1 MSNLLWVSLAFM
13 SVPLFYV
20 QSVSVCLTLSAQSCP
35 CLVCV
40 LPSLSCLHVCLSP
53 LPVSTSLVLIWV
65 LPLCVCVSSPASPVC
80 SQLCLVV
87 NVKFL
92 FLSCLHGSLFLSL
105 CPSLSLSILR
115 SRFLPVS
122 QYLVSLIWGCSLLT
136 KFSSITWYFV
146 SMFVVSVPLEKKKV
160 SINGLTN
167 AISYSVVQI
176 VHKICSSPVHPCSL
190 WMQFPNQPY

>member
-1 MSNLLWVSLAFM
+1 MSGSWGDQCHGPGFFDPVFWVCLGSWGSFRTVFCIVWSCSFFRESCDSYVQFWLLWYL
-13 SVPLFYV
+13 PL
-20 QSVSVCLTLSAQSCP
+20 
-35 CLVCV
+35 V
-40 LPSLSCLHVCLSP
+40 LWVFSLSCPGL
-53 LPVSTSLVLIWV
+53 
-65 LPLCVCVSSPASPVC
+65 ASVC

-92 FLSCLHGSLFLSL
+92 FLSCLHGSLFLAL

-146 SMFVVSVPLEKKKV
+146 SMFVVSVPLEKKK
-160 SINGLTN
+160 SK
-167 AISYSVVQI
+167 Y
-176 VHKICSSPVHPCSL
+176 KWPD
-190 WMQFPNQPY
+190 